1 MVKAKVR
8 LDPLR
13 GFRDLLP
20 PESTGLTLLA
30 SIFAE
35 EAERHGYSEVRPPT
49 LERFEL
55 FALKSG
61 EEIRRSMYVFHDK
74 AGREVALRPEATAS
88 VARIYLRHLRGA
100 PKPVRL
106 YYIINCFR
114 YEEPQKARYR
124 EFWQAGIELLGAPGL
139 VGDFETVKLL
149 LRFYERIGMSRD
161 IVLKIGNTRIY
172 RALFTRYN
180 VEEQL
185 QDHILHLMD
194 KSLYDQAVDE
204 VRSRV
209 GEELASILSSLWR
222 GSRSDT
228 AEARELLERHGLRE
242 AAEAVVELEKL
253 VSMLRGYTNTRIDVD
268 LAFARGLAYYTGIIF
283 EVKVPGFPV
292 SIAGGGRYD
301 NLIELYGGEPV
312 PGTGF
317 AIGLDRTLAAMQ
329 HLGRSPEALAPTR
342 QRVAVVVM
350 EEQLAPIAAR
360 LQDLLAEKGYT
371 AVIHEEQKLSKLLPR
386 LAKQGYHY
394 AAIIG
399 RREAEQGTVVI
410 RDLTARRQVEVK
422 LEDLEGV
429 KALSELLA

>member
-1 MVKAKVR
+1 MKAKVR

-30 SIFAE
+30 KIFAE
-35 EAERHGYSEVRPPT
+35 EAESHGYIEVKPPT

-106 YYIINCFR
+106 YYIVNCFR

-139 VGDFETVKLL
+139 AGDFETVKLL
-149 LRFYERIGMSRD
+149 LRFYDRIGMGRD

-172 RALFTRYN
+172 RSLFSHYN

-194 KSLYDQAVDE
+194 KSLYDQAVEE

-209 GEELASILSSLWR
+209 GDELASILSSLWR
-222 GSRSDT
+222 GSRNDT
-228 AEARELLERHGLRE
+228 AAAKELLQQHGLQD
-242 AAEAVVELEKL
+242 AARAVEELEKL
-253 VSMLRGYTNTRIDVD
+253 VSMLQGYTNTRIDVD

-329 HLGRSPEALAPTR
+329 HLGRSPETLAPAR
-342 QRVAVVVM
+342 HRVAVVVM
-350 EEQLAPIAAR
+350 DESLIPLAAR
-360 LQDLLAEKGYT
+360 LQDSLAGKGYI
-371 AVIHEEQKLSKLLPR
+371 AVLHEEQKLSKLLPR
-386 LAKQGYHY
+386 LAKQGYRY
-394 AAIIG
+394 TVIMG
-399 RREAEQGTVVI
+399 RREAERGTAVV
-410 RDLTARRQVEVK
+410 RDLAARRQVEAS
-422 LEDLEGV
+422 LEDIERAPTLDRLI
-429 KALSELLA
+429 A